1 MTYVIGITGGIGSGK
16 TLVSDHFASL
26 NAPIIDT
33 DIIARLIVEPDQPA
47 LLELVSA
54 FGSEILL
61 PSGELNRSQLRTLA
75 FANDKSK
82 ATLDAITH
90 PAIRQETVKQV
101 QETNYPYCLVVVP
114 LLIADSPFSAFMKRI
129 LVVTANRELKIQRVQ
144 QRSGLEKSE
153 IERIMQTQL
162 SDQQREE
169 FADDI
174 IANNGSIED
183 AHHAV
188 EHLHERYLELAKA
201 NINN

>member
-75 FANDKSK
+75 FADDTSK

-114 LLIADSPFSAFMKRI
+114 LLTADSPFTAFMKRI

-153 IERIMQTQL
+153 IERIMKTQL
-162 SDQQREE
+162 
-169 FADDI
+169 
-174 IANNGSIED
+174 
-183 AHHAV
+183 